1 MPPHCLKTH
10 SAILA
15 CHLSGNWG
23 STRCAEW
30 SHAGPILLH
39 IAQNTSQPIED
50 TTALLN
56 WIDIARGRGKVL
68 LTSFCNFAAE
78 WRLFVMWSCPLCE
91 VNAASIWFTIILAQY
106 TSHNGEAYNDSSQC
120 MMYSLTILDWQHPS
134 RIHSFCSWNIP
145 ICTTSLIWISMRSIS
160 KTAALLCGV
169 IFCRILI

>member
-1 MPPHCLKTH
+1 MFSFSLFWARLPCCYRLFSEIHIATVYR
-10 SAILA
+10 
-15 CHLSGNWG
+15 NVRTFG
-23 STRCAEW
+23 STNSAASIWLRQRLRHE
-30 SHAGPILLH
+30 
-39 IAQNTSQPIED
+39 IEIVKFLV
-50 TTALLN
+50 TREGT
-56 WIDIARGRGKVL
+56 V
-68 LTSFCNFAAE
+68 
-78 WRLFVMWSCPLCE
+78 VMWSCPLCE

>member
-1 MPPHCLKTH
+1 MPSHCLKTH

-120 MMYSLTILDWQHPS
+120 IMSLFCLIRMLQIIQ
-134 RIHSFCSWNIP
+134 RIP
-145 ICTTSLIWISMRSIS
+145 GRYT
-160 KTAALLCGV
+160 LCNVWFQQGYC
-169 IFCRILI
+169 FRP